1 VGVAALI
8 RSGMTR
14 PRFLLLASLVL
25 ASCAMNAP
33 SPAVSPA
40 LRSELAPSGT
50 LVMGV
55 NYGNIVHT
63 QRDPGGG
70 DPRGV
75 APELARE
82 MARRLGVPIRYVT
95 YEIAGK
101 LADDAKQGAWDLAF
115 LAVDPARAKD
125 ISFSAPYV
133 IIQGSYLVKSDAP
146 MRSVKDFDRPGLK
159 IAVGL
164 KSAYDLF
171 LSRELKNAELI
182 RYPTSQAAIDAF
194 VQGKDGLGAAAGVR
208 QPLVNAAK
216 KDASFRVIAD
226 SYMTIDQA
234 AGVPQGRPNAA
245 KYLHDF
251 IEEQKAN
258 GFVAK
263 KLAESGNGDATIA
276 PAAK

>member
-1 VGVAALI
+1 
-8 RSGMTR
+8 MT
-14 PRFLLLASLVL
+14 S
-25 ASCAMNAP
+25 P
-33 SPAVSPA
+33 SPAPAASAA
-40 LRSELAPSGT
+40 LRSEFAPSGT

-82 MARRLGVPIRYVT
+82 LARRLGVPIRYVT

-101 LADDAKQGAWDLAF
+101 LADDAKNGAWDLAF
-115 LAVDPARAKD
+115 LAVDPARTKD
-125 ISFSAPYV
+125 IAFTEPYV
-133 IIQGSYLVKSDAP
+133 LIQGSYLVKNDAP
-146 MRSVKDFDRPGLK
+146 MRSVRDFDQPGLR

-171 LSRELKNAELI
+171 LTRELGNAELV

-194 VQGKDGLGAAAGVR
+194 VEGKDGLGAAAGVR
-208 QPLVNAAK
+208 QPLVIAAK
-216 KDASFRVIAD
+216 KDASYRVIDD
-226 SYMTIDQA
+226 SFMTIGQA

-245 KYLHDF
+245 RYLHDF

-258 GFVAK
+258 GFVAR
-263 KLAESGNGDATIA
+263 KLAESGNGDATVA
-276 PAAK
+276 PAAR

>member
-1 VGVAALI
+1 M
-8 RSGMTR
+8 SSTQ
-14 PRFLLLASLVL
+14 P
-25 ASCAMNAP
+25 
-33 SPAVSPA
+33 PAVPVA
-40 LRSELAPSGT
+40 VKSEFAPSGT

-63 QRDPGGG
+63 QKDPGGG

-82 MARRLGVPIRYVT
+82 LARRLGVPIRYVT
-95 YEIAGK
+95 YDIAGK
-101 LADDAKQGAWDLAF
+101 LADDATNGAWDLAF
-115 LAVDPARAKD
+115 LAVDPARSKE
-125 ISFSAPYV
+125 IGFSEPYLL
-133 IIQGSYLVKSDAP
+133 IQGSYLVRKDAR
-146 MRSVKDFDRPGLK
+146 MRSVKDFDQPGLK

-171 LSRELKNAELI
+171 LSRELKNAELV

-194 VQGKDGLGAAAGVR
+194 VEGRDGLGAAAGVR
-208 QPLVNAAK
+208 QPLAVAAK
-216 KDASFRVIAD
+216 KDASFRVIED
-226 SYMTIDQA
+226 SYMTIYQA

-276 PAAK
+276 PAARQ